1 MRGLRALLISI
12 LISAFLT
19 PFLSFGT
26 ATPAGTVIKNSV
38 TVTYADSAGNQYSG
52 ASNEVA
58 VTVSRIYGV
67 EITPPTDERT
77 NVAPGSS
84 IICPATI
91 KNIGNTP
98 DTFSISAVSDQGW
111 TVRVYP
117 DLNHDRTLQD
127 GERIPVY
134 STPSLNPDGT
144 YDVIIEVLVPS
155 DAPMSTKDTT
165 RMTATSTG
173 DGSKSD
179 RIELTTTVGGPS
191 LSLLK
196 NSDRNEVF
204 PGEEINYTITVSNTG
219 TASAYNLSIT
229 DQIPAYT
236 SYVPGSVKVINDTIA
251 NVSFEGNNSLIRWSI
266 GELAS
271 GVTKKLEF
279 KVKVGTDAPNGYEI
293 LNKVLAGYEYP
304 NGRGRP
310 QISAEMKVM
319 VKTQPGISLSPD
331 NSSSVE
337 AGVKVSYAF
346 SAVNTGNVSDT
357 FDLTISSSTGLNWS
371 LYIDRNG
378 NGVIDRNIDPPISD
392 TDGDGMPDTGQ
403 IDAGSSIK
411 LIAVTTIPPGTA
423 DKTVDKTS
431 VMGRSSRNPSLTDSV
446 NFTTTVKAPKVT
458 VSKKVIPE
466 GDQPPGTVLT
476 YVIEYHNDGTGT
488 AYSVVLTDAIP
499 PNTSYV
505 ENSVTV
511 DGASKTDTPNDDDG
525 VSVVNRVVTV
535 NVGDLLP
542 GTGGRI
548 TFKVKIE

>member
-1 MRGLRALLISI
+1 VRGLRALLISI

>member
-1 MRGLRALLISI
+1 
-12 LISAFLT
+12 
-19 PFLSFGT
+19 
-26 ATPAGTVIKNSV
+26 
-38 TVTYADSAGNQYSG
+38 
-52 ASNEVA
+52 
-58 VTVSRIYGV
+58 
-67 EITPPTDERT
+67 
-77 NVAPGSS
+77 
-84 IICPATI
+84 
-91 KNIGNTP
+91 
-98 DTFSISAVSDQGW
+98 
-111 TVRVYP
+111 
-117 DLNHDRTLQD
+117 
-127 GERIPVY
+127 
-134 STPSLNPDGT
+134 
-144 YDVIIEVLVPS
+144 
-155 DAPMSTKDTT
+155 
-165 RMTATSTG
+165 
-173 DGSKSD
+173 
-179 RIELTTTVGGPS
+179 
-191 LSLLK
+191 
-196 NSDRNEVF
+196 
-204 PGEEINYTITVSNTG
+204 
-219 TASAYNLSIT
+219 
-229 DQIPAYT
+229 
-236 SYVPGSVKVINDTIA
+236 VINDTIA
-251 NVSFEGNNSLIRWSI
+251 NVSLEGNNSLIRWSI

-304 NGRGRP
+304 NGRRRP

-357 FDLTISSSTGLNWS
+357 FDLTISSSMGLNWS

-378 NGVIDRNIDPPISD
+378 NGVVDRNIDPPISD

-466 GDQPPGTVLT
+466 GDQPPGTELT
-476 YVIEYHNDGTGT
+476 YVIEFRNDGTGT